1 MSPTVPAEDSFGRR
15 LRQERERRQISL
27 ASISANTKIG
37 VRLLEGLERDDVSR
51 WPGGIFRRSFV
62 RDYAAAVGL
71 DPDVTAREF
80 VARFPDPSEPPPPA
94 AVEPTHAPK
103 TAAEAGPAQLAADA
117 ARPSTGTAL
126 RLTLEDTGA
135 TFTPGPFLTA
145 VCERCSAVACD
156 MAVIAALGL
165 GFFAALGSFWM
176 PVAATML
183 VYYAGGIL
191 LLGNTPGVCLFA
203 PTMATAKSSPSQR
216 SPSGQKNVK
225 STLLPAG
232 SSLASRS
239 AT

>member
-1 MSPTVPAEDSFGRR
+1 MSPAIPAEDSFGLR
-15 LRQERERRQISL
+15 LRRERERRQISL

-37 VRLLEGLERDDVSR
+37 VHLLEGLERDDVSR

-80 VARFPDPSEPPPPA
+80 VERFPDPSEPPPPA
-94 AVEPTHAPK
+94 AAATASTPT
-103 TAAEAGPAQLAADA
+103 QVAADA
-117 ARPSTGTAL
+117 VRSPAGPAL

-135 TFTPGPFLTA
+135 TFTPGPFLPA

-156 MAVIAALGL
+156 IAVIAALGL

-176 PVAATML
+176 PLAATTL
-183 VYYAGGIL
+183 AYYAGGIL

-203 PTMATAKSSPSQR
+203 PTTATTKSSPSQR
-216 SPSGQKNVK
+216 STSGQNNVK

-232 SSLASRS
+232 SSFVSRS